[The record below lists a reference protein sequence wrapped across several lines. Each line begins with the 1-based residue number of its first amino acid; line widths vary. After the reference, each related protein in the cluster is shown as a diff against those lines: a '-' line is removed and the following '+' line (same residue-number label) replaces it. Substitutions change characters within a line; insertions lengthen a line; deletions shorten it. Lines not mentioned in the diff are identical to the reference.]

1 MFAGKSGAVRL
12 SALVVISL
20 IILKTVVGIITGS
33 LSVVAQAVDSFLD
46 LFAVGVT
53 FVAVHIAAK
62 PADSEHP
69 FGHGKA
75 ENIAAII
82 QAILIFC
89 AGGIIIYSAIRRF
102 GADTPLELT
111 EAGIAVMAVSIV
123 ASILLSRHLHKVA
136 RQEDSMALEANAHN
150 IAVDVYSAAA
160 VLVGLILVRITGL
173 DIIDDILALCV
184 ALLILKVG
192 FDVLRKSFE
201 GLVDVKLPE
210 EEEKSI
216 KEAIEEHF
224 GDQVIEFHNLRTRKS
239 GSQRYIDLHLVMPR
253 HISLEEAH
261 NMCDHLEND
270 MKQRLLRTDITIH
283 VEPCDSKCEVCPLL
297 PCRGRLREKL
307 K

>member
-1 MFAGKSGAVRL
+1 MFAGKSGAARL

-33 LSVVAQAVDSFLD
+33 LSIVAQSVDSFLD

-82 QAILIFC
+82 QAALIFC
-89 AGGIIIYSAIRRF
+89 AGGIIIYTAIRRF
-102 GADTPLELT
+102 GAVEPLELT
-111 EAGIAVMAVSIV
+111 EAGIAVMAVSII
-123 ASILLSRHLHKVA
+123 ASILLSRYLRKVA
-136 RQEDSMALEANAHN
+136 RQEDSIALEANAHN

-224 GDQVIEFHNLRTRKS
+224 GDQVIEYHKLRTRKS

-270 MKQRLLRTDITIH
+270 MKQRLLSTDITIH

-297 PCRGRLREKL
+297 PCRGRLRQK
-307 K
+307 KT